1 MYYVNTGRG
10 SALAVP
16 TRMRRGLG
24 PRVSL
29 TLAVL
34 AALLG
39 PLCLARAARAQSEDG
54 FDGNLDDSLASEKQ
68 ASDEKKQGGK
78 MPGEKE
84 KKPEPEPV
92 RDTDPLEKDGKAYRF
107 IGLRF
112 RDIIVPKF
120 MIELFADGGATVNVF
135 TIGPEFTTR
144 KDGLE
149 IDLALSYADYSMDPF
164 LFKGKN
170 DGNDAWEIVSSDMK
184 MLYFTTDLLYEI
196 PLDKEKGRFSLLVGG
211 GLGLGVVLGNLY
223 RTQAYPAD
231 ASNLNVD
238 DVGSWRKCSQIGA
251 GGVDPGSGNVYCD
264 GANNHYSG
272 YDEPSWVNG
281 GSKPT
286 VFPWIS
292 FPQVSFRYKPIK
304 QFQARVD
311 AGFSIT
317 GFFFGM
323 SAGYGL

>member
-1 MYYVNTGRG
+1 MYYFNFDGG
-10 SALAVP
+10 SAVVAP
-16 TRMRRGLG
+16 SRMRRVFGS
-24 PRVSL
+24 RVPVV
-29 TLAVL
+29 LAAL

-39 PLCLARAARAQSEDG
+39 PLCLTRAARAQSADG
-54 FDGNLDDSLASEKQ
+54 FDGNPDDSLASEKQ
-68 ASDEKKQGGK
+68 ASDEKKQGDK

-84 KKPEPEPV
+84 KKPEPV
-92 RDTDPLEKDGKAYRF
+92 TDTDPLEKDGKVYRF
-107 IGLRF
+107 IGLRL
-112 RDIIVPKF
+112 RDVIVPEF
-120 MIELFADGGATVNVF
+120 MLDLFADGGASVNVF

-170 DGNDAWEIVSSDMK
+170 DGNDAWEIVSSSMK
-184 MLYFTTDLLYEI
+184 VLYFTTDLLYEI
-196 PLDKEKGRFSLLVGG
+196 PLDKEKGRYSLLVGG
-211 GLGLGVVLGNLY
+211 GVGLGVVFGNLY
-223 RTQAYPAD
+223 RAQAYPAD
-231 ASNLNVD
+231 PNNLNVD
-238 DVGSWRKCSQIGA
+238 DVNAWNNCQGA
-251 GGVDPGSGNVYCD
+251 DASGIYCD
-264 GANNHYSG
+264 SSNNHYG
-272 YDEPSWVNG
+272 DYDEPSWING

-304 QFQARVD
+304 QLQARVD

-317 GFFFGM
+317 GFFLGM